1 MDARRTA
8 GKAPIGHTRA
18 SYATPIL
25 RTGFREVPDPQLEDA
40 LRHSLHGAGDVVDE
54 ALFPAGRHQA
64 IEVVGLGCL
73 NSFGILV
80 KNRLLARA
88 AQNGVSMF
96 VSVYRAAT
104 ARERSFRDVPPDT
117 V

>member
-1 MDARRTA
+1 MKAEGSEASLRSETA
-8 GKAPIGHTRA
+8 DVGGAVFDGA
-18 SYATPIL
+18 DSDVAIL
-25 RTGFREVPDPQLEDA
+25 KEVEF
-40 LRHSLHGAGDVVDE
+40 H
-54 ALFPAGRHQA
+54 
-64 IEVVGLGCL
+64 GCL

-104 ARERSFRDVPPDT
+104 ARERSFRDVPPET